1 LRPAALEF
9 EISPITPSGGRTTG
23 VLRFSAGRKMTRNET
38 APDGMLTVNLPPRP
52 SMLVESLRS
61 MGYTLETALADVVD
75 NSIAAGAKRV
85 SVRFLWCG
93 GNPWIAILDDGR
105 GMTPS
110 ALVEAMRFGSTSPAN
125 VREAD
130 DLGRFGLGMKTAS
143 ISQCRLLTVVSRADE
158 RLSGC
163 SWDIEHLALHS
174 NESWEIKV
182 HSEQS
187 LKASVLLSPLVDQ
200 LLSWGS
206 GTIVC
211 WEAIDGMFPDKESGR
226 SEARFS
232 ASMDL
237 ARKHLELVFH
247 RFLSPDPG
255 RTAVRIDFNGSALA
269 AFDPFGP
276 KLAARQELT
285 AEDILINGESIR
297 VQPYV
302 LPHHSKV
309 SKSDYDAFG
318 GDEGYLHNQGFYLYR
333 NRRLIV
339 KGTWF
344 RLIKKEVLNKLVR
357 IRVDIPNSLDA
368 LWRIDV
374 RKAEADPPETV
385 LRELRKFVQ
394 RIAGVGQRV
403 YTKRAARMQS
413 GPLIPVWKRVVVDSR
428 VQYLLNEDHPLL
440 AELLQDRDGARAAQ
454 ARACLRLVSNAFP
467 SDVFFADAASDVIE
481 LAARPDDPQH
491 IEIARQLIRAL
502 RSVGLSGDELHRQ
515 VLRTEIPAITPATL
529 TSLLSE
535 NA

>member
-1 LRPAALEF
+1 
-9 EISPITPSGGRTTG
+9 
-23 VLRFSAGRKMTRNET
+23 M
-38 APDGMLTVNLPPRP
+38 
-52 SMLVESLRS
+52 
-61 MGYTLETALADVVD
+61 
-75 NSIAAGAKRV
+75 
-85 SVRFLWCG
+85 
-93 GNPWIAILDDGR
+93 
-105 GMTPS
+105 
-110 ALVEAMRFGSTSPAN
+110 
-125 VREAD
+125 
-130 DLGRFGLGMKTAS
+130 
-143 ISQCRLLTVVSRADE
+143 
-158 RLSGC
+158 
-163 SWDIEHLALHS
+163 
-174 NESWEIKV
+174 
-182 HSEQS
+182 
-187 LKASVLLSPLVDQ
+187 
-200 LLSWGS
+200 
-206 GTIVC
+206 
-211 WEAIDGMFPDKESGR
+211 
-226 SEARFS
+226 
-232 ASMDL
+232 
-237 ARKHLELVFH
+237 
-247 RFLSPDPG
+247 
-255 RTAVRIDFNGSALA
+255 
-269 AFDPFGP
+269 
-276 KLAARQELT
+276 
-285 AEDILINGESIR
+285 
-297 VQPYV
+297 
-302 LPHHSKV
+302 
-309 SKSDYDAFG
+309 
-318 GDEGYLHNQGFYLYR
+318 
-333 NRRLIV
+333 